1 VLLDWIRSKVSKAEE
16 PAGKACI
23 SCLKQI
29 PGASEKEWVSAGG
42 VLLRGA
48 GWFCGA
54 RCENKYRLRFRIP
67 LTRTTSGE
75 TRAAAGGPSSSIP
88 ATEVETAAEPSEPE
102 RTPAAEVLANAMR
115 AGRRVG

>member
-1 VLLDWIRSKVSKAEE
+1 MVLVNWIRSKVSKAGE

-29 PGASEKEWVSAGG
+29 PGATEAEMISAGG
-42 VLLRGA
+42 VLLQGA

-75 TRAAAGGPSSSIP
+75 TRGVTPS
-88 ATEVETAAEPSEPE
+88 TEAKTPAEPSEPE
-102 RTPAAEVLANAMR
+102 RASAADVLANAMR

>member
-1 VLLDWIRSKVSKAEE
+1 MVLDWIRSKVSKADE

-29 PGASEKEWVSAGG
+29 PGANEEEWVSAGA
-42 VLLRGA
+42 VLLQGA

-75 TRAAAGGPSSSIP
+75 TRAAAPS
-88 ATEVETAAEPSEPE
+88 TEAKTPAEPSEPE
-102 RTPAAEVLANAMR
+102 RASAADVLANAMR